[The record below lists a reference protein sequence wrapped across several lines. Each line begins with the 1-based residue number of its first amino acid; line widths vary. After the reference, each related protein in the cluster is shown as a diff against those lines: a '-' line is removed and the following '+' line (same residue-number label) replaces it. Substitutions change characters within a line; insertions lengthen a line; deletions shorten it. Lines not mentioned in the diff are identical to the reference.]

1 MARNIS
7 IENTRFIFKTNL
19 SGDPARDTYGS
30 TTRYANVV
38 IPTKAQA
45 DDLAEQGFNVRCTKP
60 KAGEEE
66 GFEPTFFVKAVLKY
80 HEGEDDGRDPK
91 VYLVSGHSVPKLL
104 NADTVGMIDDT
115 YVVGVNCMLNP
126 YYNKR
131 NDKWSLY
138 ISVMYVEQD
147 VDEDPFAVRYSK
159 NVAAESADEF
169 EMPFN

>member
-30 TTRYANVV
+30 STRYANVV
-38 IPTKAQA
+38 IPTKEQA
-45 DDLAEQGFNVRCTKP
+45 DDLASQGFNVRCTKP
-60 KAGEEE
+60 KPGEEE
-66 GFEPTFFVKAVLKY
+66 GFNPTYFVKAVLKY
-80 HEGEDDGRDPK
+80 HDGEEEWERDPK
-91 VYLVSGHSVPKLL
+91 VYLVSGKATPKLL
-104 NADTVGMIDDT
+104 NADTVGQIDDV
-115 YVVGVNCMLNP
+115 YVIGVNCMLNP

-147 VDEDPFAVRYSK
+147 VNDDPFAARYSR
-159 NVAAESADEF
+159 ADEENLPF
-169 EMPFN
+169 E